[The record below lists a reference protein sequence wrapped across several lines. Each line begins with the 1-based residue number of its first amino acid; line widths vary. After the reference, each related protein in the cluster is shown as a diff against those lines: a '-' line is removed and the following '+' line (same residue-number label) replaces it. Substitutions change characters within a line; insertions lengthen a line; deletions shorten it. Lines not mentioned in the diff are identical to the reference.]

1 MVITLQY
8 PARFVDFGLAIFLTD
23 ETPDPA
29 TLGRMLEER
38 GFESLFVT
46 EHTHIPVSRRTPYPP
61 GGDLP
66 REYSRILDPFVAL
79 SAAATATE
87 RLRVGTGICLV
98 AQHDPIV
105 TAKAVAS
112 LDLVSGGRM
121 LFGVGAGWNEEEME
135 DHGVDPHF
143 RFSRMREHV
152 EAMKALWTQEEASYE
167 GKHVSFPPSWSWP
180 KPVQKPHPPILVGG
194 HGRNVLKR
202 VVAFGDAWLPNRF
215 GDDDRLLGRIAK
227 LREAG
232 EAAGRGPLPVTL
244 QIAPT
249 DPAGLER
256 FEAAGV
262 TRAVWYLPSAGRDQV
277 EAAMDH
283 YAGALSAYAH
293 AG

>member
-1 MVITLQY
+1 ME
-8 PARFVDFGLAIFLTD
+8 FGLSIFVTD

-29 TLGRMLEER
+29 TLGRMAEER
-38 GFESLFVT
+38 GFESLFFP

-66 REYSRILDPFVAL
+66 REYSRLLDPFVAL
-79 SAAATATE
+79 TAAAVVTE
-87 RLRVGTGICLV
+87 RLRVGTAICLV
-98 AQHDPIV
+98 AQRDPIV

-121 LFGVGAGWNEEEME
+121 LFGIGAGWNFDEME

-152 EAMKALWTQEEASYE
+152 EAMKALWTQDEASYE

-194 HGRNVLKR
+194 HGSR
-202 VVAFGDAWLPNRF
+202 VRDRIVRYGDGWLLNRV
-215 GDDDRLLGRIAK
+215 GDDDRLIGRIER

-232 EAAGRGPLPVTL
+232 EAAGRGPIPTTL
-244 QIAPT
+244 QLAPT
-249 DPAGLER
+249 DPAELRR

-262 TRAVWYLPSAGRDQV
+262 NRALWFLPPAGLDKV
-277 EAAMDH
+277 EPAMDRYAEVVSA
-283 YAGALSAYAH
+283 YAGAGTA
-293 AG
+293 